1 MSVTTTSTRDLL
13 ETPVLKSAISK
24 ASRRLMP
31 MLVILYV
38 VAFLDRTNVGFAE
51 AALGVDKGITA
62 GAYALGAGI
71 FFIGYALFEIPS
83 NLLLTKFGAK
93 VWLARI
99 AITWGIVSACF
110 AFVQGETSFI
120 ILRFLLGVTEAGLF
134 PGVIMFLAAWF
145 PNKVRVKMFAIF
157 YLAQPFSQM
166 MGAPLSG
173 WLINIGDQVPGVQGW
188 QVMFFVEGMLAVV
201 AGIAAYFFLI
211 NSPQDAK
218 FLNKDE
224 KNALLEVMALEDTVK
239 EESGPRGV
247 LAAMKNGKVWY
258 FTVIYFCLQIAV
270 YGVTFYLPQ
279 QVAQLTGQ
287 KVGLA
292 VGLMAAIPWFF
303 GIFACYFIGKAA
315 NTVVRRRVL
324 GHRAVHLHRTLHLR
338 FRVGWSKPHSGTRHH
353 LHHPR
358 SVLLPFHRSHR
369 LVLPDGVPHRN
380 GCGRGN
386 RPDQLTRQPRRLR
399 RPDPA
404 DLGQP
409 DHRLGHRDHG
419 RLRTRSA
426 TVPGSGHDVR
436 DPPIQEQG
444 RRVAGAVRPPA
455 PAFQRP
461 TTGSSRKHQQMQ
473 QSSGSQTFTN
483 QILVGV
489 STKMYLG
496 YGDSLDWL
504 ERLRHEVDTRPALA
518 AGRVVPFVIPSFP
531 VLPEAA
537 RLLAG
542 SPLLLGAQN
551 CGWADGPWTGEVAP
565 SMLAEL
571 GVRLVEIG
579 HAERRKHFNEDDAMV
594 ALKVRAADDAGLTP
608 LLCVGEHRP
617 RRAGGRS
624 GFRATARSSPP
635 STATGTSPAGSPLP
649 TNPSGPSARPS
660 PPLRRTCPTS
670 SSGSGRSSPWL
681 ACQGCRSSMAVR
693 PSPDCCPRLRVSR
706 ACSWAGLRTILRTS
720 ARYWTRHSCWPK
732 ASPRRN

>member
-24 ASRRLMP
+24 ASCRLMP

-51 AALGVDKGITA
+51 AALEVDKGITA

-224 KNALLEVMALEDTVK
+224 KKALLDVMALEDTVK
-239 EESGPRGV
+239 EETGPRGV

-292 VGLMAAIPWFF
+292 VGPD
-303 GIFACYFIGKAA
+303 GGHP
-315 NTVVRRRVL
+315 VVLRHLRLLLHRQGRQHRGPPPGL
-324 GHRAVHLHRTLHLR
+324 GHRAVHLHRPVHLR
-338 FRVGWSKPHSGTRHH
+338 LRVGRRQPPPGTGHH
-353 LHHPR
+353 LHHPGR
-358 SVLLPFHRSHR
+358 LQLPLHRSHR

-380 GCGRGN
+380 GRGGGH
-386 RPDQLTRQPRRLR
+386 RPDQLARQPGRLR
-399 RPDPA
+399 GADPA

-409 DHRLGHRDHG
+409 DHG
-419 RLRTRSA
+419 
-426 TVPGSGHDVR
+426 
-436 DPPIQEQG
+436 
-444 RRVAGAVRPPA
+444 
-455 PAFQRP
+455 RP
-461 TTGSSRKHQQMQ
+461 TPEPWA
-473 QSSGSQTFTN
+473 
-483 QILVGV
+483 
-489 STKMYLG
+489 ST
-496 YGDSLDWL
+496 
-504 ERLRHEVDTRPALA
+504 
-518 AGRVVPFVIPSFP
+518 
-531 VLPEAA
+531 
-537 RLLAG
+537 
-542 SPLLLGAQN
+542 
-551 CGWADGPWTGEVAP
+551 PW
-565 SMLAEL
+565 
-571 GVRLVEIG
+571 
-579 HAERRKHFNEDDAMV
+579 
-594 ALKVRAADDAGLTP
+594 
-608 LLCVGEHRP
+608 
-617 RRAGGRS
+617 
-624 GFRATARSSPP
+624 
-635 STATGTSPAGSPLP
+635 
-649 TNPSGPSARPS
+649 
-660 PPLRRTCPTS
+660 
-670 SSGSGRSSPWL
+670 
-681 ACQGCRSSMAVR
+681 
-693 PSPDCCPRLRVSR
+693 
-706 ACSWAGLRTILRTS
+706 ACSRS
-720 ARYWTRHSCWPK
+720 WPR
-732 ASPRRN
+732 P

>member
-38 VAFLDRTNVGFAE
+38 VAFLDRTNVGFSE
-51 AALGVDKGITA
+51 AALGVDKGISA
-62 GAYALGAGI
+62 GAFALGAGI

-166 MGAPLSG
+166 LGAPLSG

-218 FLNKDE
+218 FLDKDE

-287 KVGLA
+287 KVGIA

-315 NTVVRRRVL
+315 NTVIRRRVWGTGLFISTGLCIFGSAWAGANHIPAL
-324 GHRAVHLHRTLHLR
+324 GIIFITLAVCCFLSIGPIAWSYPTAFLTGTAAAAGIGLINSLGNLGGFVAPILRTS
-338 FRVGWSKPHSGTRHH
+338 VNQITASDTGTMGVYA
-353 LHHPR
+353 LG
-358 SVLLPFHRSHR
+358 VLPF
-369 LVLPDGVPHRN
+369 L
-380 GCGRGN
+380 
-386 RPDQLTRQPRRLR
+386 
-399 RPDPA
+399 A
-404 DLGQP
+404 AAMMF
-409 DHRLGHRDHG
+409 
-419 RLRTRSA
+419 A
-426 TVPGSGHDVR
+426 TKPL
-436 DPPIQEQG
+436 QEQG
-444 RRVAGAVRPPA
+444 RRAAGAVKAPGLTSSATSSTHPLDPAESTNTCSRAPAARPPTPASWWGSA
-455 PAFQRP
+455 PRCTSA
-461 TTGSSRKHQQMQ
+461 TGTAWTGSS
-473 QSSGSQTFTN
+473 GC
-483 QILVGV
+483 
-489 STKMYLG
+489 STKWTPARPSRPGGL
-496 YGDSLDWL
+496 S
-504 ERLRHEVDTRPALA
+504 RLSSRPSPSCPRRPGSWRVRRCCSVRRTA
-518 AGRVVPFVIPSFP
+518 AGRTGRGPGKWPRPCSRNS
-531 VLPEAA
+531 AS
-537 RLLAG
+537 G
-542 SPLLLGAQN
+542 S
-551 CGWADGPWTGEVAP
+551 WR
-565 SMLAEL
+565 S
-571 GVRLVEIG
+571 
-579 HAERRKHFNEDDAMV
+579 AM
-594 ALKVRAADDAGLTP
+594 P
-608 LLCVGEHRP
+608 N
-617 RRAGGRS
+617 AGG
-624 GFRATARSSPP
+624 
-635 STATGTSPAGSPLP
+635 
-649 TNPSGPSARPS
+649 
-660 PPLRRTCPTS
+660 
-670 SSGSGRSSPWL
+670 
-681 ACQGCRSSMAVR
+681 
-693 PSPDCCPRLRVSR
+693 
-706 ACSWAGLRTILRTS
+706 TS
-720 ARYWTRHSCWPK
+720 ARTTPWWP
-732 ASPRRN
+732 ARSGPRTTPG